1 MQNES
6 DEEKGSSGV
15 VVQASG
21 QTSVMEVQAASGQTL
36 RVVVDGRVYWGN
48 KVEVIEASMMN
59 LAPWDELQPGFVYVD
74 RDSSGKVSGVLQTA
88 ADPDGGKLTRWRWV
102 WTPYYST
109 NDPNDGWYIIE
120 WDTSDSKGADDNY
133 AELVGPCPADDSSND
148 NVRKM
153 VEAWAAKYDEKFL
166 GAM

>member
-102 WTPYYST
+102 WTPYYNAS
-109 NDPNDGWYIIE
+109 DPDNGWYLIE
-120 WDTSDSKGADDNY
+120 WDVGRSKGADADH
-133 AELVGPCPADDSSND
+133 AELIGPCPADNASNA
-148 NVRKM
+148 NVRQL
-153 VEAWAAKYDEKFL
+153 VEAWAAEHGEEL
-166 GAM
+166 LPG